1 MQTIAEQPFSGTK
14 STVNG
19 DTSGATQNTYPQKQP
34 PMASLRDRPGAIMPS
49 INTGRA
55 GQHPLGSNDLQTP
68 GTGFDMNVTPL
79 LPSQLLMGSPFNPG
93 SPSTFQSSQF
103 QSFNNF
109 SPNPQPQ
116 NQQNN
121 ILSPMGAKID
131 WAATPLTPQAGHL
144 FQSIISPAGQS
155 NQQSFAPQGISSP
168 VNNAAFANSFGG
180 NMQVQP
186 GLLSGTSRTVYLG
199 NIPPETTAEEILS
212 HVRSGQIESVRL
224 LPDKNCAFISFL
236 ESSSAVHFHS
246 DAILKKISIK
256 GSDIKVGWGK
266 PSQVPSSVA
275 QAVQQFQA
283 SRNVYLGNLPPE
295 ITEDELKNELI
306 KFGPIDTI
314 KLVREKN
321 IGFVHFLSINNA
333 IKAVQQLPQ
342 DPNWQAPRRVFYGK
356 DRCAYVS
363 KTQQQNAAQYLGIA
377 PGYAPYLNTSDK
389 ELISQTIAQQSI
401 QAATISTA
409 AGGVDNI
416 GNRTVYLGNIHPETT
431 TEEICNVVRGGLLHH
446 VRYIPD
452 KHICFVTFIDP
463 NAAANFFALSSGQ
476 GLMIH
481 NRRLKL
487 GWGKHSGPLPSAIA
501 LAVSGGASRNVYIG
515 NIDEGW
521 SEERLRQDFAEYG
534 EIELVN
540 TLREKSCAFVN
551 FTNIAN
557 AIKAIEAVRNREDY
571 KKFKINFGK
580 DRCGNPPRQNNHNAQ
595 NGMQYNQ
602 NDAMSPM
609 SPGTS
614 QNQLPNGING
624 NQQGFHGGLDGFQS
638 TSPSNAGSNSGF
650 PNGPG
655 TQQPQPFVNAPL
667 NHNSNQRNPAFGQGL
682 PGPSP
687 TLEAPQQPRG
697 ASHGSSN
704 SFSITPGAG
713 NLPGLL
719 NPDPLK
725 SQHSRAV
732 SLPAFSQPPIGPNGQ
747 NVQVQNGAFGG
758 LGAGLGGLSGLAIA
772 EPRRGLNGWTE
783 ESIES

>member
-1 MQTIAEQPFSGTK
+1 M
-14 STVNG
+14 NG
-19 DTSGATQNTYPQKQP
+19 EMTGASQDGYPPKQP
-34 PMASLRDRPGAIMPS
+34 SMGSLRDRPGAIMPS
-49 INTGRA
+49 INTSRA
-55 GQHPLGSNDLQTP
+55 GQHPLGANDLQTP

-79 LPSQLLMGSPFNPG
+79 LPSQLLMGSPFNPA

-103 QSFNNF
+103 QNLNNL
-109 SPNPQPQ
+109 SQTSQ
-116 NQQNN
+116 AQAQQNS
-121 ILSPMGAKID
+121 ILSPIGGKID
-131 WAATPLTPQAGHL
+131 WAATPISPQV
-144 FQSIISPAGQS
+144 FQSMQS
-155 NQQSFAPQGISSP
+155 MFPPTNPSNPHAFSSQGITSP
-168 VNNAAFANSFGG
+168 TNATPYPNNFGN
-180 NMQVQP
+180 NMQAQP
-186 GLLSGTSRTVYLG
+186 GLISGTSRTVYLG
-199 NIPPETTAEEILS
+199 NIPAETTAEEILG

-246 DAILKKISIK
+246 DAILKKLAIK

-275 QAVQQFQA
+275 LAVQQSGA

-295 ITEDELKNELI
+295 ITEDELKDELS

-321 IGFVHFLSINNA
+321 IGFIHFLSIGNA

-342 DPNWQAPRRVFYGK
+342 EQNWQHPRRVFYGK
-356 DRCAYVS
+356 DRCAYIS

-377 PGYAPYLNTSDK
+377 PGYAPYLNTNDK
-389 ELISQTIAQQSI
+389 ELISHTIAQQSM

-431 TEEICNVVRGGLLHH
+431 AEEICNVVRGGLLHH
-446 VRYIPD
+446 IRYIPD

-463 NAAANFFALSSGQ
+463 NAAASFFALSSNQ

-515 NIDEGW
+515 NIDESW
-521 SEERLRQDFAEYG
+521 NEDRLRSDFSEYG

-557 AIKAIEAVRNREDY
+557 AIKAIEAVRNREEY

-580 DRCGNPPRQNNHNAQ
+580 DRCGNPPRQNHHNGQ
-595 NGMQYNQ
+595 NNIQMNQ
-602 NDAMSPM
+602 NDVMSPM
-609 SPGTS
+609 SPGAMG
-614 QNQLPNGING
+614 QFPNGVQN
-624 NQQGFHGGLDGFQS
+624 NQQGYSQNLDGFQS
-638 TSPSNAGSNSGF
+638 VSPSNAGSNSGF
-650 PNGPG
+650 LNGLG
-655 TQQPQPFVNAPL
+655 TQPSQQPTLNAPL
-667 NHNSNQRNPAFGQGL
+667 NNINNQRSAAFGQGL
-682 PGPSP
+682 SNLSPS
-687 TLEAPQQPRG
+687 LEAPQQSRG
-697 ASHGSSN
+697 PNHGSSS
-704 SFSITPGAG
+704 SFSVTPGAG

-719 NPDPLK
+719 NPDALK
-725 SQHSRAV
+725 SQHSRAA
-732 SLPAFSQPPIGPNGQ
+732 SLPAFSQPPVGANAQ
-747 NVQVQNGAFGG
+747 SSQVQNNAFSG
-758 LGAGLGGLSGLAIA
+758 LGAGLGSLSGLAIG
-772 EPRRGLNGWTE
+772 EPRRGLHGWTE
-783 ESIES
+783 ESVES